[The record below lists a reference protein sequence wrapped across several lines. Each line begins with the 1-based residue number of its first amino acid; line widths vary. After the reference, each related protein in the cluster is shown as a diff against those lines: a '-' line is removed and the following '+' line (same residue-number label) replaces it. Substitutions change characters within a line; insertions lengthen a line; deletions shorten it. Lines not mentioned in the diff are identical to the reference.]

1 MVYRKIASKIFFY
14 DFSRDKNDFFQK
26 KILENRLFNRLL
38 ILPQAGNLFQT
49 ILRVFLHKVMK
60 KDGVAL
66 CC

>member
-38 ILPQAGNLFQT
+38 ILPKAWNLFQT
-49 ILRVFLHKVMK
+49 ILRVFLHKITK
-60 KDGVAL
+60 KVGVGV